1 MLVHVASVV
10 FEPIT
15 TGYSFRWGGEFSPQ
29 SRGPQA
35 YARSSPLPLP
45 SAIAGALAGLVF
57 AETSEPLCK
66 EQGIYDDTMRGLR
79 RLFCNKGTGRVALRG
94 PYLYMEQGRNWIL
107 CAPIARSQYLF
118 CVAETDYEL
127 KVCKVSTRDAQFVGI
142 ALNDLTKNVLEGYIY
157 TSIYTDPVSILNNA
171 ATSCGL
177 SNSSNSST
185 LSGILV
191 EAYAEKDCATNQEKI
206 RNMLSD
212 KIVQLGGEARPAR
225 TRITNG
231 APGLKLAKTLE
242 KQEEVP
248 LYIASPLLL
257 KDKKDKPALTQQADK
272 IIKSIITSLGLTPTK
287 RQAKGEKLRLT
298 AIGLG
303 YNLCRNK
310 RRPYHAAILPGATL
324 LVTRPKNLREAYI
337 KGFGAYSELG
347 WGTLLPIPYVLE
359 LKGKHCRS

>member
-1 MLVHVASVV
+1 MGMLVHVASIV

-35 YARSSPLPLP
+35 YARSSALPLP
-45 SAIAGALAGLVF
+45 SAIAGTLAGLVL
-57 AETSEPLCK
+57 AESGEPLCK

-79 RLFCNKGTGRVALRG
+79 RLFCSKGAGRVALRG
-94 PYLYMEQGRNWIL
+94 PYLYMEQGGNWVL
-107 CAPIARSQYLF
+107 CVPISRSQHLF
-118 CVAETDYEL
+118 CVAETDYGL
-127 KVCKVSTRDAQFVGI
+127 KVCKASTRDAQFVGI
-142 ALNDLTKNVLEGYIY
+142 ALNDLTKTVLEGYIY
-157 TSIYTDPVSILNNA
+157 TSIYTDPVSVLNNA

-185 LSGILV
+185 LRGILV
-191 EAYAEKDCATNQEKI
+191 EAYAEKDCAPNQETI
-206 RNMLSD
+206 RDMLSD

-225 TRITNG
+225 IRITNR
-231 APGLKLAKTLE
+231 APGLKLAEALE

-257 KDKKDKPALTQQADK
+257 EDKPVPTQQADK
-272 IIKSIITSLGLTPTK
+272 IIKSIIMSLGLTPAK

-298 AIGLG
+298 VIGLG

-324 LVTRPKNLREAYI
+324 LITRPKNLREAYI

-347 WGTLLPIPYVLE
+347 WGTLLPVPYIPGIE
-359 LKGKHCRS
+359 RRGCRS